1 MKAVS
6 KYISQVIKNEYF
18 YGTVVV
24 GIGTVIGSFLSYLLQ
39 FFLGRMLSVEDFGSF
54 NALLSVST
62 ILGVPAAVVGI
73 SLVKVVATLKANAD
87 YPKLNALFKKLSIQ
101 FLLLGVV
108 VYALATLF
116 SGYVASQLKIDNPSY
131 INAFNIY
138 LAFLFLNAIAGSYL
152 QGLLKYKS
160 LSFFFIIS
168 SLFRLVLPLIGI
180 YIGYE
185 VAGVFGGMSVA
196 MLLSYATTYL
206 LIKEDLGKKVDN
218 HLSVQFKKLLTFSL
232 PVFFINLGIM
242 SLNNMDVIL
251 VKKFFDPTLAGYYAG
266 TVTLGK
272 IYLFGAGIVTTIMF
286 PIISSVYAKKENYKA
301 KFFKLLSIEVFVALC
316 GLLAFSFLP
325 GLITQIFFGSRFFDS
340 IQYLPRFSIFVL
352 FYVLINFFIMYCLA
366 IEKTWVFIFLLPGL
380 LIQYILI
387 SVNHASLYDVINAN
401 IIASIITLGL
411 LTIYAQKTKHTT

>member
-168 SLFRLVLPLIGI
+168 SLIFTIFLI
-180 YIGYE
+180 
-185 VAGVFGGMSVA
+185 
-196 MLLSYATTYL
+196 
-206 LIKEDLGKKVDN
+206 
-218 HLSVQFKKLLTFSL
+218 
-232 PVFFINLGIM
+232 PVF
-242 SLNNMDVIL
+242 
-251 VKKFFDPTLAGYYAG
+251 
-266 TVTLGK
+266 
-272 IYLFGAGIVTTIMF
+272 IV
-286 PIISSVYAKKENYKA
+286 
-301 KFFKLLSIEVFVALC
+301 
-316 GLLAFSFLP
+316 
-325 GLITQIFFGSRFFDS
+325 Q
-340 IQYLPRFSIFVL
+340 
-352 FYVLINFFIMYCLA
+352 NFR
-366 IEKTWVFIFLLPGL
+366 
-380 LIQYILI
+380 
-387 SVNHASLYDVINAN
+387 
-401 IIASIITLGL
+401 
-411 LTIYAQKTKHTT
+411 